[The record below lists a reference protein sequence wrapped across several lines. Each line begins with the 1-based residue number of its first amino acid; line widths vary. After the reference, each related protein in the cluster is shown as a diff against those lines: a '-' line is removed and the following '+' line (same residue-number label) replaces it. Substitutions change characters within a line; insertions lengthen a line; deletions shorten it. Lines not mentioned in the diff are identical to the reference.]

1 MVANCKFIALEMSLV
16 LLFIKVIAIARNI
29 MENKVFVRLKVVTF
43 DKTRQKIAGFSISM
57 IKIYSEIGP
66 GCFQSVYCLV
76 GYGCIRRAKS
86 KPTLQSGVCF
96 GDLNQKH
103 WSSVELFQV
112 FLGLIYAWQH
122 QYTTTIM

>member
-57 IKIYSEIGP
+57 IK
-66 GCFQSVYCLV
+66 
-76 GYGCIRRAKS
+76 
-86 KPTLQSGVCF
+86 TL
-96 GDLNQKH
+96 
-103 WSSVELFQV
+103 
-112 FLGLIYAWQH
+112 
-122 QYTTTIM
+122 